1 MTPFRALWRTD
12 LHRALV
18 QARNTPWIV
27 AGLVFLV
34 AVVAGDGAEGAA
46 LALGGTVMLYGGAL
60 GGLAI
65 MDRLDGTLEFLA
77 GLPVAGRTVAAAR
90 LAVVAVMNTAAGVQI
105 AVALALVIPGESQ
118 RLAHGAT
125 IAMLGVC
132 AWVGLTTLSFAGI
145 ALVTR
150 FGSTAA
156 MNRLMI
162 GLFAFVVG
170 AYYLMELLVPD
181 VEALQ
186 VRLLT
191 TPWHIAVPAFLA
203 LCGGG
208 AWWSVGVMAR
218 GIDRYVPTPDSIT
231 L

>member
-1 MTPFRALWRTD
+1 MTPFKALWRTD

-18 QARNTPWIV
+18 QAKNAPWIV
-27 AGLVFLV
+27 AGMVVFF

-46 LALGGTVMLYGGAL
+46 LALGGSAMLYGGAL
-60 GGLAI
+60 GGLTL

-77 GLPVAGRTVAAAR
+77 GLPVPGRTVALAR
-90 LAVVAVMNTAAGVQI
+90 LAVTAVMNVAAGVQI
-105 AVALALVIPGESQ
+105 ALALALVFPAEAQGF
-118 RLAHGAT
+118 AHASA
-125 IAMLGVC
+125 IALFGVC
-132 AWVGLTTLSFAGI
+132 SWAGLTTVTFAGI

-162 GLFAFVVG
+162 GFFAFAAG
-170 AYYLMELLVPD
+170 AYFLMDLVAPD
-181 VEALQ
+181 SEALQ
-186 VRLLT
+186 TLLFT
-191 TPWHIAVPAFLA
+191 TPWHVAVPGTLA
-203 LCGGG
+203 LCGGVV
-208 AWWSVGVMAR
+208 WWSVALMAR